1 MSVRWIWAE
10 SHEFQS
16 HICDNKVKR
25 GEDIVFRC
33 EANTDQLQTT
43 WEKDGQMLYDGDRVS
58 ISQRGKVLSL
68 MISKAKEEDEGKYTI
83 TLRND
88 TGTAS
93 ESASVSLLQFDRDWR
108 TIEWGKSVSVKRSL
122 QEYKLSGQGPK
133 HLRFLLHGPVGAGKS
148 SIINSINSIFQDQV
162 KMGALA
168 ATSSE
173 FSFTKVYK
181 TWQIK
186 DMQTGLLPFVFSDIM
201 GLEMGDYQGIH
212 TDDIISILKGL
223 IKENYKFNLFP
234 LSKEDTKGYNNSPTL
249 DDKVHCLVN
258 VLSAKS
264 INLMEENNNVFKKMR
279 EVREHAS
286 DIGIPQVVFM
296 THVDLACPLVKD
308 NLKNIYS
315 SKIIKKRMQE
325 CSNKLGVP
333 MNCIFPVKNYHEEI
347 HLNDNVNCL
356 ILNALKQAI
365 GFADDYVSNCN
376 SKSDF
381 VVNNFSE

>member
-1 MSVRWIWAE
+1 MSCLPSNIPT
-10 SHEFQS
+10 EFQS
-16 HICDNKVKR
+16 HICDKKVKR

-33 EANTDQLQTT
+33 EANTDQLEVT
-43 WEKDGQMLYDGDRVS
+43 WEKNGQRLYDGDRVS
-58 ISQRGKVLSL
+58 ISKSGKDLSL
-68 MISKAKEEDEGKYTI
+68 TISKAKEEDEGKYTI
-83 TLRND
+83 NLKND

-108 TIEWGKSVSVKRSL
+108 TINWGKSVSVKKSL

-148 SIINSINSIFQDQV
+148 SIINSINSIFQDKV
-162 KMGALA
+162 KVGALA

-186 DMQTGLLPFVFSDIM
+186 DKQMGLLPFVFSDIM
-201 GLEMGDYQGIH
+201 GLEKFDGGVH
-212 TDDIISILKGL
+212 TDDIISILEGH
-223 IKENYKFNLFP
+223 IQENYKFNSTSP
-234 LSKEDTKGYNNSPTL
+234 LSKEDTIYNSSPTL
-249 DDKVHCLVN
+249 DDKVHCLVS
-258 VLSAKS
+258 VLSANT
-264 INLMEENNNVFKKMR
+264 IHLREEDDDLMKKMR
-279 EVREHAS
+279 DVREHACGL
-286 DIGIPQVVFM
+286 GIPQVVFM

-308 NLKNIYS
+308 NLNNTYS
-315 SKIIKKRMQE
+315 SKSIKNKMQE

-356 ILNALKQAI
+356 ILNALQQIVA
-365 GFADDYVSNCN
+365 FADDYVSN
-376 SKSDF
+376 
-381 VVNNFSE
+381 